1 MIALNQPPKSHNE
14 LCSKNIL
21 IIFLLLSTSLFADTV
36 KIQHKDRDNIW
47 QDKSNLYVKEGQS
60 VKLRANLDN
69 YQSIKWYQIIPD
81 TSQYYKNANFPW
93 EKNPYQWNGFGKINY
108 EIIELSSLQNKLEI
122 DITPKLLSKNRPKNN
137 PYYSSNLGS
146 FWFVVEAVLENGKL
160 VKSPGLELNNA
171 KGLSP
176 TVFRVSYIESHDYIG
191 YLTSFFNVPGIFG
204 SIPYQSINYIGADC
218 ADVLM
223 AAKSVFKQ
231 SKLKDFN
238 VAMLVE
244 SLESLASINIK
255 KGIPNKTLKWD
266 KDLKPGD
273 FIAVRYRNQKQFA
286 HIGALYKD
294 SNKNGVLDS
303 MDLIL
308 HAGPDALHVS
318 ALAERGF
325 DGEVRILKN
334 N

>member
-1 MIALNQPPKSHNE
+1 MSINQSLKF
-14 LCSKNIL
+14 LKKAASKTTLSVIL
-21 IIFLLLSTSLFADTV
+21 LTLSTTLLADTLR
-36 KIQHKDRDNIW
+36 IQHKDINHLW
-47 QDKSNLYVKEGQS
+47 QDENNVYVTQGQS
-60 VKLRANLDN
+60 IKLRIKANN

-93 EKNPYQWNGFGKINY
+93 EKNAYKWNGFGKINY
-108 EIIELSSLQNKLEI
+108 DKIELTTLQNKLEV
-122 DITPKLLSKNRPKNN
+122 DISPELLSLNKPKDN
-137 PYYSSNLGS
+137 PYYSSKLGS
-146 FWFVVEAVLENGKL
+146 FWFVVEVLSDNGK
-160 VKSPGLELNNA
+160 VIKSPGLELNNT

-176 TVFRVSYIESHDYIG
+176 EVFRVSYIESHDYIG
-191 YLTSFFNVPGIFG
+191 YLTSFFNVPGVFG

-223 AAKSVFKQ
+223 AAKSIFNGG
-231 SKLKDFN
+231 KLKDFN

-244 SLESLASINIK
+244 SLNNMASLKITRGN
-255 KGIPNKTLKWD
+255 PNKSLKWGED
-266 KDLKPGD
+266 FNSGD
-273 FIAVRYRNQKQFA
+273 FIAVRYRNQRQFA

-303 MDLIL
+303 KDLIL

-318 ALAERGF
+318 ALSERGF
-325 DGEVRILKN
+325 DGEVIILKN